1 MVHVT
6 ALKDDY
12 YFYDEER
19 YLMVGERTNNTYKLG
34 EKVKVVVTGVDK
46 LLKTI
51 DFELASDE
59 DDNSLEKKTAKSG
72 KRKRKKSEAKEDA
85 EQEAVTGE

>member
-19 YLMVGERTNNTYKLG
+19 YVMIGEHTNNTYKLG

-51 DFELASDE
+51 DFELADE
-59 DDNSLEKKTAKSG
+59 EENNSLEKKPAKSG
-72 KRKRKKSEAKEDA
+72 KRKRKKSAPKEDA
-85 EQEAVTGE
+85 EQEVVTGE